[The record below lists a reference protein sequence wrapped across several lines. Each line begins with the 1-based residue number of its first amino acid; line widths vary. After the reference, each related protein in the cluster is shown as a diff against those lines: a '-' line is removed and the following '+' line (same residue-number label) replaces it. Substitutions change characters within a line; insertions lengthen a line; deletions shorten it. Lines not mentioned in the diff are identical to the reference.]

1 MNIEELREVF
11 KDQLDNNEEFV
22 YYSIQYQTPDQR
34 GTDRF
39 SFSILKHH
47 SDQLESLLTKTEG
60 LRLDK
65 TIDGRTP
72 LFIKE

>member
-22 YYSIQYQTPDQR
+22 YYSIQYQSPGQR
-34 GTDRF
+34 GTDKF
-39 SFSILKHH
+39 SLSISKHR
-47 SDQLESLLTKTEG
+47 SDQLELLLSKIDE
-60 LRLDK
+60 LMLDR